1 MDSRI
6 DKNYRAEIGRQVA
19 ELRAKRG
26 LSTRQLAE
34 LCGIDPSNVSKI
46 ERGKYNVSVDILGRV
61 CEALGAR
68 MRIVEAY
75 DVKGIEELS
84 PGIHAYEYVQGDSP
98 RKRLGRGYYPAG
110 YTPQEGDVVVF
121 DDDVVAVFAGIV
133 TAKDGR
139 QSYYIQYGV
148 NTDITFPDGCETV
161 LGYSPEWLKFHIS
174 TPVRPATE
182 EEKLFLRYAFA
193 QTKASR
199 TDGSKVYD
207 WADFLDYCKTI
218 RDNENIQ

>member
-1 MDSRI
+1 MENHRE
-6 DKNYRAEIGRQVA
+6 EIGRQVA

-26 LSTRQLAE
+26 MTVRQLAE

-68 MRIVEAY
+68 LRIEEAY
-75 DVKGIEELS
+75 DVKGIEELA
-84 PGIHAYEYVQGDSP
+84 PGVHAYEYAQGDSP
-98 RKRLGRGYYPAG
+98 RKHLERGYYPAG
-110 YTPQEGDVVVF
+110 YTPQDGDVVVF

-139 QSYYIQYGV
+139 QSNSIQYGV
-148 NTDITFPDGCETV
+148 STGITFPDGCETV
-161 LGYSPEWLKFHIS
+161 LGYSPEELKFPMS
-174 TPVRPATE
+174 VPVRPATE

-199 TDGSKVYD
+199 TNGSKVFD
-207 WADFLDYCKTI
+207 WADFVDYCRKEN
-218 RDNENIQ
+218 NEDI